1 MRSSVGLHAVSHFK
15 PQRLQKVIKKKKTKQ
30 KTKRACLLLKFWI
43 HAATTGNTSAVP
55 RLSFSSILPRRYFSL
70 STAFSI
76 HLARKTY
83 FWLYSR
89 FWNIFLTFLLLF
101 CVQKRNLVIKTA
113 LIWLVLGRFF
123 CVFSQSESI
132 CNLHSCYKFC
142 TSVTKEPHSFLR
154 LSELSNFFVYI
165 IYSIKRKSRRNRL
178 WLELT
183 V

>member
-83 FWLYSR
+83 FWLYSS

-101 CVQKRNLVIKTA
+101 CVQNE
-113 LIWLVLGRFF
+113 IWLLKQLWSDWFLVVSF
-123 CVFSQSESI
+123 VFSANQKAFVI
-132 CNLHSCYKFC
+132 CTRV
-142 TSVTKEPHSFLR
+142 TSFALVLQ
-154 LSELSNFFVYI
+154 
-165 IYSIKRKSRRNRL
+165 RNRSPFL
-178 WLELT
+178 DYQNWVIFSCILFT